1 MTDRDTNGRLAPP
14 PARAAVDGFRA
25 AFGRDPHVVVRS
37 PGRVNLI
44 GDHTD
49 YSGGWVLPIAIDRA
63 VWVAAARS
71 TAHQVTAFSA
81 QFNEL
86 REFPT
91 VRPPGSPITGWMKY
105 VHAVCDAS
113 QEAGISAGG
122 ADLWIGGDLPAGA
135 GLASSAALEVGVA
148 LVLQTLAGRSLPPE
162 VTARLCRRAENEFVG
177 APCGL
182 MDQLCCVAARC
193 GHVLLLDCGA
203 ERYEHVPLPWEAD
216 ATSAVTL
223 LVIDSGVQ
231 HSIAGSG
238 YGDRRRECEEALR
251 LVQQVR
257 PGVTSLRDLDDAD
270 LAWLE
275 DELPSMLL
283 RRVRHVVTENARVL
297 AAVDALRAG
306 DLSSI
311 GKHMNASHDSLRDDY
326 EVSCPEMELII
337 HAVRGAPGVL
347 GARMTGGGFGGCAIA
362 LVNTSGLGGLVE
374 RLEGIHTGGQA
385 AGRTRDA
392 EAADDARIGHA
403 AGGARHSD
411 ELDRAHDPSI
421 SSFPARSADGAR
433 SRVPFVE

>member
-1 MTDRDTNGRLAPP
+1 MTDRDTNCRSASP

-25 AFGRDPHVVVRS
+25 AFGRDPHVIVRS

-91 VRPPGSPITGWMKY
+91 VRPPESPITGWMKY
-105 VHAVCDAS
+105 VHAVCEAS

-182 MDQLCCVAARC
+182 MDQLCCVAACSER
-193 GHVLLLDCGA
+193 GLLLDCRA
-203 ERYEHVPLPWEAD
+203 ERYEHVPLPWEAG
-216 ATSAVTL
+216 ATSAATL
-223 LVIDSGVQ
+223 LVIDSGVR

-238 YGDRRRECEEALR
+238 YGDRRSECEEVLR
-251 LVQQVR
+251 LAQQVR

-283 RRVRHVVTENARVL
+283 RRVRHVITENARVL
-297 AAVDALRAG
+297 AVVSALRAG

-326 EVSCPEMELII
+326 DVSCPEMELII
-337 HAVRGAPGVL
+337 RAAWNAPGVL

-362 LVNTSGLGGLVE
+362 LVDASCVAGLVD
-374 RLEGIHTGGQA
+374 RFGQISTGGHA
-385 AGRTRDA
+385 AGGTRHA
-392 EAADDARIGHA
+392 EVADDKGIGHA
-403 AGGARHSD
+403 AGAARPLG
-411 ELDRAHDPSI
+411 ELDRAHGLKI
-421 SSFPARSADGAR
+421 SSFPAHSADGAR
-433 SRVPFVE
+433 SIVPFVE